1 MRISGTA
8 LRTALGVG
16 GLAMV
21 FAAGSARA
29 AGPDIAKCQ
38 SGIQKN
44 AHKLQATVLKG
55 FAKCTDFYRKAL
67 VLNQSLATP
76 GAACQTQLAKITDV
90 ANPASAMAKTKAA
103 LDKLTLSPSGPCGDT
118 QLFTLG
124 HFPTAQFGDRWA
136 RIVLLG
142 ALKGAYATQN
152 GAVAQLAETMNKLAA
167 NGCTECGKFVT
178 PPCQVHACALGG
190 GTGATT
196 IVSGS
201 SLPVTLAGSQFFEFC
216 EFPGVLTNELAV
228 FSSNPA
234 KNFQPAVV
242 IPGVVTVCTT
252 TYRTVSIINC
262 TGGLVPSIDIST
274 CQDSNIASPD
284 SNECPPPGPNTF
296 CQPNPNAATG
306 GACVTLTTSAPAAG
320 RSFAIA
326 TSILRISTANGSDGV
341 VCTPD
346 DTYLSADPATIP
358 VTNGTAT
365 AQVHDYGN
373 VDGNTQTA
381 GPVSGLPSPSCAQL
395 RSSSLSGGKLVTA
408 FPNADTTGSPLGD
421 TVTSLSLVCS

>member
-1 MRISGTA
+1 MRVFGRLQASA
-8 LRTALGVG
+8 LAAG

-21 FAAGSARA
+21 LAVGSAGA

-44 AHKLQATVLKG
+44 AQKLQGIILKG
-55 FAKCTDFYRKAL
+55 LTKCTDFYRKAL
-67 VLNQSLATP
+67 VANQPLSTP
-76 GAACQTQLAKITDV
+76 GAACQTQLAKITDIT
-90 ANPASAMAKTKAA
+90 NTASALAKTKAA
-103 LDKLTLSPSGPCGDT
+103 LDKLTLPTQSCGDS

-167 NGCTECGKFVT
+167 NGCTECAKFVT

-196 IVSGS
+196 IVGGS
-201 SLPVTLAGSQFFEFC
+201 PLPVTLGGSQFFEFC

-242 IPGVVTVCTT
+242 LPGVTVCTT

-262 TGGLVPSIDIST
+262 TGGTLPSIDIST
-274 CQDSNIASPD
+274 CQDSNIAAPD
-284 SNECPPPGPNTF
+284 SNECPSPSANTF
-296 CQPNPNAATG
+296 CQPNPNTSTG
-306 GACVTLTTSAPAAG
+306 GACVTLTTGAPAAG

-326 TSILRISTANGSDGV
+326 TSILRISTANGPDTV

-365 AQVHDYGN
+365 AQVLDYGN

-381 GPVSGLPSPSCAQL
+381 GPVSGIASPSCAQL
-395 RSSSLSGGKLVTA
+395 RSSNVSGGKLVTA